1 LLKGGRCESASLF
14 FKIDVMEIKKD
25 LVGSTWYGKG
35 FTVKIVDENI
45 EMLKKLGAEVF
56 ETKKGKS
63 RKKNDP
69 SKQ

>member
-1 LLKGGRCESASLF
+1 
-14 FKIDVMEIKKD
+14 MEIKKD

>member
-1 LLKGGRCESASLF
+1 
-14 FKIDVMEIKKD
+14 MEIKKD

-45 EMLKKLGAEVF
+45 KMLKKLGAEVF